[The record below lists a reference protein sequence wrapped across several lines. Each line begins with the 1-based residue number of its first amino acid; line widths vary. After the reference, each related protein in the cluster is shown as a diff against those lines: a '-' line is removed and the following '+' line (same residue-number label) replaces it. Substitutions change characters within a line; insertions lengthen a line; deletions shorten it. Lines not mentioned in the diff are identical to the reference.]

1 MKNERDYG
9 IDLMRIVCALMVVV
23 HHVSAASGL
32 LASSHWNEFFRL
44 VPDAF
49 AVCAVNGF
57 ALISGYVGVGR
68 RWKPANWAVLWVDG
82 VFYNFVLLALESR
95 YQGNVIGKAD
105 IVRQFLPVTMTS
117 FWYLTMYTGVFVLM
131 PLMNH
136 LLETMPRRRLAGT
149 LLAML
154 ALFSAWSSF
163 AGKIGMFSL
172 LGGFSTGWLA
182 ILYLVGGYIRRYDV
196 AARVSAKKGAAL
208 YVGAAVFNLL
218 LRFGHTYLAE
228 HFALVHL
235 WESTILQGTMD
246 WMDWYISPLTFLE
259 ALGLLLLFANLHPSA
274 QLLPYIK
281 WAAPLVFGGFS
292 VEPEQVTALM
302 GQIRES
308 FDYCLVDAPAGLGQ
322 GFRMATQEADHVMVV
337 TTTDVTALRDAQ
349 RTVMELDRFPNGKVH
364 LIVNRV
370 AKKLLRQLHTTIDD
384 AMDAAGL
391 PLLGVV
397 PEDADIPKCL
407 NQGIPLRDDN
417 FYAARAYYNIAKR
430 IAGYKAPLMKL

>member
-32 LASSHWNEFFRL
+32 LAASHWNEFFRL

-68 RWKPANWAVLWVDG
+68 RWKPANWAVLWADG

-196 AARVSAKKGAAL
+196 AARVGAKKGAAL

-228 HFALVHL
+228 HSALVHL

-246 WMDWYISPLTFLE
+246 WMDWYISPSTFLE

-281 WAAPLVFGGFS
+281 WAAPLVFGGYLF
-292 VEPEQVTALM
+292 
-302 GQIRES
+302 
-308 FDYCLVDAPAGLGQ
+308 
-322 GFRMATQEADHVMVV
+322 H
-337 TTTDVTALRDAQ
+337 
-349 RTVMELDRFPNGKVH
+349 DRFLQITPVLIELTGKIGALPGLQAMGAALVFA
-364 LIVNRV
+364 LAIFVFSQMVDFLRAQLFRLFRVNTLAV
-370 AKKLLRQLHTTIDD
+370 QWED
-384 AMDAAGL
+384 AMRRIWNA
-391 PLLGVV
+391 LLNRLETV
-397 PEDADIPKCL
+397 
-407 NQGIPLRDDN
+407 
-417 FYAARAYYNIAKR
+417 
-430 IAGYKAPLMKL
+430 